1 MTARLQAFFALKFN
15 PFTPDLPAEGLY
27 LPPRVEG
34 FLLRLEHQV
43 QDGGF
48 ALLSGDPGMGKS
60 VTLRLAEA
68 RLSRMRDVKVRS
80 ITHPQSG
87 VGDFYRELGHC
98 FGVPLSAHNR
108 WRGFTQLRDTWQHF
122 IETTLVRPVLF
133 IDEAQEM
140 LPQVLSELRLLASK
154 DFDSRSLLS
163 VVLCGDRRLP
173 DKFRSPDLLPLSSRI
188 RTRLV
193 IEHASPDELAACLR
207 HVTAA
212 AGNASLMTPEVI
224 TALAEHG
231 AGNFRTLMHMSADL
245 LAAAAERELPRIDE
259 KLFFDVFAQPLDAK
273 PSASTKG
280 RRR

>member
-1 MTARLQAFFALKFN
+1 MIGRLQALFALKFN
-15 PFTPDLPAEGLY
+15 PFAPDVPAECLY
-27 LPPRVEG
+27 SPPRAECFVR
-34 FLLRLEHQV
+34 RLEHHV
-43 QDGGF
+43 QEGGF
-48 ALLSGDPGMGKS
+48 AMITGDPGTGKS
-60 VTLRLAEA
+60 VTLRLADA
-68 RLSRMRDVKVRS
+68 QLSRQRDVKVRS
-80 ITHPQSG
+80 LTHPQSR

-98 FGVPLSAHNR
+98 FGVPLSPHNR
-108 WRGFTQLRDTWQHF
+108 WGGFKLLRETWQTF
-122 IETTLVRPVLF
+122 IDTTLVRPVLF

-140 LPQVLSELRLLASK
+140 LPQVLSELRLLSSK

-163 VVLCGDRRLP
+163 VVLSGDRRLP

-193 IEHASPDELAACLR
+193 LEHASADELAACLR
-207 HVTAA
+207 HLTAA

-231 AGNFRTLMHMSADL
+231 AGNYRTVMHMSADL
-245 LAAAAERELPRIDE
+245 LAAAVERDLPRIDE
-259 KLFFDVFAQPLDAK
+259 KLFFEVFAQPLDPK